1 MQKNIILQ
9 CFTFYYKEG
18 FQINVFEKK
27 MFYYLFTNI
36 YSSVT
41 TSQYLFMDGL
51 VDCYE
56 IILFILG
63 AMSTTWFGDTFSS
76 FRVSCPS
83 VSYITFGRNEPSFD
97 TNSLMF
103 FLFSLSYFTFL
114 MFRKLNKPQL
124 TKIKQQNFIGIRA
137 FDSRLYLD
145 ISRSFK
151 WKESFIYRLIHG
163 HFHIGLVIIPRPPYW
178 PEMQWRAIWI
188 EGW

>member
-1 MQKNIILQ
+1 
-9 CFTFYYKEG
+9 
-18 FQINVFEKK
+18 

-63 AMSTTWFGDTFSS
+63 AMSTTRFGDTFSS

-83 VSYITFGRNEPSFD
+83 VSYITFGRNQPSLD

-114 MFRKLNKPQL
+114 MFRKLNQPQL
-124 TKIKQQNFIGIRA
+124 TKIKQHFIGIRA
-137 FDSRLYLD
+137 F
-145 ISRSFK
+145 
-151 WKESFIYRLIHG
+151 YRLIHG
-163 HFHIGLVIIPRPPYW
+163 HFHIGLVIIPRSILPSTASW
-178 PEMQWRAIWI
+178 ANM
-188 EGW
+188 GVSG

>member
-1 MQKNIILQ
+1 
-9 CFTFYYKEG
+9 
-18 FQINVFEKK
+18 

-83 VSYITFGRNEPSFD
+83 VSYITFGRNEPSLD

-103 FLFSLSYFTFL
+103 FSVFVILF
-114 MFRKLNKPQL
+114 
-124 TKIKQQNFIGIRA
+124 
-137 FDSRLYLD
+137 YL
-145 ISRSFK
+145 FNVQK
-151 WKESFIYRLIHG
+151 AK
-163 HFHIGLVIIPRPPYW
+163 
-178 PEMQWRAIWI
+178 
-188 EGW
+188 